1 MAVLFV
7 LKIICLMS
15 KSFCY
20 AYLVSVDKSYYF
32 VKSDC
37 IDAFISLV
45 VNSGFVSPVVF
56 HARVLFLVSRFKGNS
71 YVEV

>member
-7 LKIICLMS
+7 LKIFCLMS
-15 KSFCY
+15 KSFCS

-32 VKSDC
+32 VKC
-37 IDAFISLV
+37 GCTDAFISLV
-45 VNSGFVSPVVF
+45 VNSGSVSPVVF
-56 HARVLFLVSRFKGNS
+56 HAPVMFLVSRFKGNF